1 MERVK
6 SWMRRKS
13 NRFIVVA
20 VFAAEACACAPEAP
34 LEDLLSVDASAP
46 TFLGCAATGAD
57 RVEFRFSEPVT
68 VSSLRFDH
76 AQPGSV
82 SVDGN
87 TVVAT
92 FPSKLEEGGRYVADI
107 LVEDPEG
114 NTLSVLTPFRGRNNR
129 MPCLRITELRTEYA
143 KPKVEFIELHL
154 ESSGQLGGMRLVS
167 SAQGFASTLF
177 EFPRAEAAS
186 GEYVVV
192 HLRKI
197 EDGCIDETIALDASA
212 GTDSSPTA
220 RDFWIDGSEKRA
232 RKTDALALLDQDGG
246 VLDALLVSETEEGEW
261 KSEELIASAAYL
273 RDRGAWKTAGGGPGD
288 LLPASAA
295 SSLGTTATRTICRS
309 EPDADTD
316 TSADWYV
323 TSTSC
328 ATPGRANNPKRYV
341 PSASK
346 R

>member
-6 SWMRRKS
+6 SWVKRIS
-13 NRFIVVA
+13 SRFLVVVA
-20 VFAAEACACAPEAP
+20 FAAAACACAPEAP

-57 RVEFRFSEPVT
+57 RVEFRFSEPVA

-76 AQPGSV
+76 APQGTI
-82 SVDGN
+82 SVDGS
-87 TVVAT
+87 TVVVT
-92 FPSKLEEGGRYVADI
+92 FPSALEEGGRYVADI

-114 NTLSVLTPFRGRNNR
+114 NSLSVLTPFRGRNNR
-129 MPCLRITELRTEYA
+129 MPRLRITELRTEYA

-154 ESSGQLGGMRLVS
+154 ESAGQLGGMRLVS

-197 EDGCIDETIALDASA
+197 EDGCIDEAGGLAVSA

-220 RDFWIDGSEKRA
+220 RDFWVDGSEKKV

-246 VLDALLVSETEEGEW
+246 VLDALLVSEMEEGEW

-273 RDRGAWKTAGGGPGD
+273 QDRGAWKTAGGGSGG

-323 TSTSC
+323 TATSC

-341 PSASK
+341 PTASK
-346 R
+346 K